1 MNLREKLVY
10 PAMVGAVYAAL
21 TMMLAPISYGNV
33 QFRVSEAL
41 CVLPFFLPETAV
53 GLCLGCALANTISA
67 AGGLDIVFGSLAT
80 LGAGLCTAAFGRTWR
95 AGGGLPDL
103 PRRIFACLMPV
114 LWNGL
119 VVGAV
124 LAWSFAREAF
134 WSAFALMGA
143 QVALGEAVV
152 LFALGLPLMSL
163 VSRRVLRPGRG

>member
-1 MNLREKLVY
+1 
-10 PAMVGAVYAAL
+10 
-21 TMMLAPISYGNV
+21 
-33 QFRVSEAL
+33 
-41 CVLPFFLPETAV
+41 
-53 GLCLGCALANTISA
+53 
-67 AGGLDIVFGSLAT
+67 
-80 LGAGLCTAAFGRTWR
+80 
-95 AGGGLPDL
+95 
-103 PRRIFACLMPV
+103 MPV